1 MTTRLT
7 ALKPG
12 QPAAITAIHA
22 AEALHHR
29 LNALGLR
36 VGKQVQ
42 VLRQAAFCGPL
53 HVRAGSTDIIIR
65 RRDADCIELRAA

>member
-12 QPAAITAIHA
+12 LPAAITAIHA
-22 AEALHHR
+22 AEALHYR

-36 VGKQVQ
+36 VGRQVQ
-42 VLRQAAFCGPL
+42 VLRQAAFQGPL
-53 HVRAGSTDIIIR
+53 HVRVGNTDIIIR
-65 RRDADCIELRAA
+65 RSDAACIELRAA